1 MSIEHHLI
9 ALYTVDQIVLEM
21 TYVNKGKNLTVNRRV
36 SLNFRDSAL
45 YQIFKQTLIF
55 NKTFTEQLQLHIDSS
70 QEPPWVLLECLKV
83 NLQVCQ
89 KCLVFDYTSV
99 LLNETLDEP
108 STTNVSF
115 LTDQIY
121 VCLGSELM
129 ARVCA
134 EQGDNRCP
142 IFHFENKFLGKCN
155 WFLDIRGC
163 YIVPVR
169 VCKYSSRN
177 NWYYRSESCLR
188 SKLRIEFNMAS
199 TISRK
204 THDSIE
210 RSFSIQR
217 VRPYSSQVWGKS

>member
-115 LTDQIY
+115 FTDQNIH
-121 VCLGSELM
+121 
-129 ARVCA
+129 
-134 EQGDNRCP
+134 
-142 IFHFENKFLGKCN
+142 I
-155 WFLDIRGC
+155 
-163 YIVPVR
+163 
-169 VCKYSSRN
+169 
-177 NWYYRSESCLR
+177 
-188 SKLRIEFNMAS
+188 
-199 TISRK
+199 
-204 THDSIE
+204 
-210 RSFSIQR
+210 
-217 VRPYSSQVWGKS
+217 